1 MSKGRRDENEAD
13 DPWAGAAGRRC
24 DDPRAAAPEANASTL
39 ASQLRTSE
47 RELSAGEADLDE
59 AHAALATAL
68 AEHRRRGLGTLIL
81 EVNKA
86 KHASRSGR
94 RSSPACG
101 AARRASGRPRRRE
114 PRRLEGAHHPGRQD
128 IRRQRRRAVS
138 AHDDGVRRSARGSSA
153 SGKFYGLYQYA
164 LVTWRGD
171 WNPWRGAS
179 VFDGGAQIK
188 ATAVAVKKGMGRA
201 LVGEHLRGGLLI

>member
-1 MSKGRRDENEAD
+1 MTRTRLTILGLTLLAVVATTL
-13 DPWAGAAGRRC
+13 WAAV
-24 DDPRAAAPEANASTL
+24 PEANASTL

-47 RELSAGEADLDE
+47 RELREANADLDE

-81 EVNKA
+81 VVNKA
-86 KHASRSGR
+86 KHAVAFWKEVVADLRAQRARERQAATAASRGDWKELITQ
-94 RSSPACG
+94 
-101 AARRASGRPRRRE
+101 AARTYGVSADGLYRLMIMESGGRP
-114 PRRLEGAHHPGRQD
+114 GV
-128 IRRQRRRAVS
+128 VS
-138 AHDDGVRRSARGSSA
+138 

-179 VFDGGAQIK
+179 VFDGGAQIR

-201 LVGEHLRGGLLI
+201 LWANTYAAAF